1 MTALNR
7 FGKLKFNPADPDA
20 NCSENIG
27 VFLRDGYG
35 LQLTST
41 SVDVDTQALDVFLH
55 GFDQAIS
62 NEDGYLYVDFVDDL
76 LSPDGYLNVSIGSPI
91 EVNVDVA
98 QYAEDSA
105 HTSGDL
111 GNFTLSVR
119 IDDINGSNAAYLA
132 GSQGDYQGLF
142 TNEKGELYTHDED
155 AYQALLDVVAGL
167 DNINF
172 ESSLVNEDGYLYV
185 DFVNDLLS
193 QDGYLQVTVTNPT
206 PSASEYAEDSPHAS
220 GDFGSFVMAVRNDT
234 ETSLVDNNGDYAPF
248 QVNSVGRLKVDMDW
262 SSNIPTNPDGYLY
275 VDIGDASA
283 IQVDTVL
290 ETEIVDC
297 PLPDGYTGNQSFI
310 ADSYRRLW
318 INSASAVGGTTSV
331 KVVNT
336 TAALLVTVPLGGRTR
351 FLLQNKGDEVVY
363 LGFQSGVTAD
373 DNTTTGGFELS
384 CGDFMSL
391 EIADCLELYAIV
403 ATGTS
408 TVKIMELA

>member
-1 MTALNR
+1 MSSLTR
-7 FGKLKFNPADPDA
+7 YGKLKFNPAAPDA
-20 NCSENIG
+20 NCSENVG
-27 VFLRDGYG
+27 VYLRDGYG

-55 GFDQAIS
+55 GFDQSIS
-62 NEDGYLYVDFVDDL
+62 NEDGYLYVDFSDDL
-76 LSPDGYLNVSIGSPI
+76 LSPDGYLNVNIGSPI

-111 GNFTLSVR
+111 GSFTLSIR
-119 IDDINGSNAAYLA
+119 IDDINDFNGAYLA

-155 AYQALLDVVAGL
+155 AYSALFDVITGL

-172 ESSLVNEDGYLYV
+172 DASLVNEDGYLYV
-185 DFVNDLLS
+185 DLSNDLLN
-193 QDGYLQVTVTNPT
+193 QDGYLQVVVTNPT
-206 PSASEYAEDSPHAS
+206 PSASEYAEDTLHNS
-220 GDFGSFVMAVRNDT
+220 GDLGSFVLAVRNDAD
-234 ETSLVDNNGDYAPF
+234 TSLVSNNGDYAPF

-283 IQVDTVL
+283 IQVDTIL

-297 PLPDGYTGNQSFI
+297 PLPDGYSGSQSFI

-318 INSASAVGGTTSV
+318 VNTSSAVAGSTSV
-331 KVVNT
+331 T
-336 TAALLVTVPLGGRTR
+336 TVTDTATLLTSALNGRTR
-351 FLLQNKGDEVVY
+351 MIIQNKGEDTVY
-363 LGFQSGVTAD
+363 LGF
-373 DNTTTGGFELS
+373 DNTIQANDSASGGFEIGCQDSLA
-384 CGDFMSL
+384 L
-391 EIADCLELYAIV
+391 EISSCLDLYAITESGGSAV
-403 ATGTS
+403 
-408 TVKIMELA
+408 VKIMQLA